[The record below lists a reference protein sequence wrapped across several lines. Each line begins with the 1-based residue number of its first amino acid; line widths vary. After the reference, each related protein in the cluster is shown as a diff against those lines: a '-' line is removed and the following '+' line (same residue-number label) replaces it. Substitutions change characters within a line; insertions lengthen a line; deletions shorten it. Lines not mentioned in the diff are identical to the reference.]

1 MGLIE
6 LDFVKIS
13 ALNEAAEVTDEDY
26 FPIVQNGVT
35 KKARIRFFTNNA
47 NAQLGTAAFSDANS
61 FDAKGT
67 AAAVEDRSKQRD
79 DSQNERINKLDIAL
93 YLLKNNKVYKAY
105 KTRSLMI
112 SKKSEIP
119 FNSLVTVADDP
130 TNNPAFDDVNGEYL
144 WDGTNF
150 YKLPN
155 NLLLQLKSY
164 TDSKSLEVESRIAGI
179 LYNEMVPYI
188 DDKANTA
195 KTDAINAA
203 SSEINTMVG
212 LAQTNAITPL
222 IVDRNGNVPVWL
234 EGGKFSF
241 ADLSDFS
248 VLFLLDKLQP
258 LNESTYERA
267 IDFVDQRV
275 GGSSQNPI
283 TPLAIDSAGNIP
295 AWFENGVFDFAD
307 SKSIG
312 KSEDSSVIPLASDML
327 GNIPVWLKNGL
338 LGFSG
343 LDPDTFALLAE
354 KFQSSKYKTNALNIS
369 RPIVTDSTSLRQ
381 WKAKA
386 AKIKSGITDQLR
398 VVLTGDSWTE
408 HSTIATELKTILQ
421 TAYGEAGSGWIN
433 LGSERN
439 MLDSI
444 TITYSSG
451 WTINDLDS
459 SSAVFP
465 YGCGPDGFTRTS
477 ATAGSTITL
486 ANLIKGDLLTV
497 FFGNTSGVFSY
508 TVNGIETNITADTAK
523 KVQIALNGATSAI
536 LKVVSGTI
544 CFHGMHLRKTT
555 GSGVEL
561 NKIGNGG
568 STGQD
573 YLKISPTAQSDL
585 SSFLN
590 PDVLIIILGTNDY
603 RRGHSVTNFKSGIS
617 AMIDGFKS
625 ANPNCGVILIAPAKS
640 NVPSPPIPLENF
652 AEAIFELSQV
662 KQAEVYNM
670 FDDWGTYTLE
680 NNNGQWADTL
690 HVSKSGAQRLSRQLF
705 SKFLEI

>member
-1 MGLIE
+1 MGLID

-13 ALNEAAEVTDEDY
+13 ALNEAAEVTGEDY

-35 KKARIRFFTNNA
+35 KKARVRFFTNNA

-61 FDAKGT
+61 FDVKGSSE
-67 AAAVEDRSKQRD
+67 AVEARAKQRD
-79 DSQNERINKLDIAL
+79 DAQNERINKLDLAL

-112 SKKSEIP
+112 SNKSEIP
-119 FNSLVTVADDP
+119 FDSLVTVADDP
-130 TNNPAFDDVNGEYL
+130 TNNPTYDDVNGEYL
-144 WDGTNF
+144 WDGLNF

-155 NLLLQLKSY
+155 NLLLQLKAY
-164 TDSKSLEVESRIAGI
+164 TDSKSLEVESRIADI

-222 IVDRNGNVPVWL
+222 IVDRSGNVPIWL

-248 VLFLLDKLQP
+248 VLFLLEKLQP

-267 IDFVDQRV
+267 IDFVDKRV

-307 SKSIG
+307 SKAIG
-312 KSEDSSVIPLASDML
+312 KSEDSSIIPLATDML

-343 LDPDTFALLAE
+343 LDPDTFALLAD
-354 KFQSSKYKTNALNIS
+354 KFQSSKYKTNVLNIS

-523 KVQIALNGATSAI
+523 KVQIALNGATSVV
-536 LKVVSGTI
+536 LKVVSGTV

-573 YLKISPTAQSDL
+573 YLKISPTAQSGL

-640 NVPSPPIPLENF
+640 NIPSPPIPLENF

>member
-1 MGLIE
+1 MGLID

-13 ALNEAAEVTDEDY
+13 ALNEAAEVTGEDY

-35 KKARIRFFTNNA
+35 KKARVRFFTNNA

-61 FDAKGT
+61 FDAKGSSE
-67 AAAVEDRSKQRD
+67 AVEARAKQRD
-79 DSQNERINKLDIAL
+79 DAQNERINKLDLAL
-93 YLLKNNKVYKAY
+93 YLIKNNKVYKAY

-119 FNSLVTVADDP
+119 FDSLVTVADDP
-130 TNNPAFDDVNGEYL
+130 TNNPAYDDVNGEYL
-144 WDGTNF
+144 WDGLNF

-155 NLLLQLKSY
+155 NLLLQLKAY
-164 TDSKSLEVESRIAGI
+164 TDGKSLEVESRIADI

-222 IVDRNGNVPVWL
+222 IVDRSGNVPIWL

-248 VLFLLDKLQP
+248 VLFLLGKLQP

-307 SKSIG
+307 SKAIG

-343 LDPDTFALLAE
+343 LDPDTFALLAD
-354 KFQSSKYKTNALNIS
+354 KFQSSKYKTNVLNIS

-508 TVNGIETNITADTAK
+508 TVNGIETNINADTAK

-573 YLKISPTAQSDL
+573 YLKISPSAQSDL

-617 AMIDGFKS
+617 AIIDGFKS

-640 NVPSPPIPLENF
+640 NVTSPPIPLENF